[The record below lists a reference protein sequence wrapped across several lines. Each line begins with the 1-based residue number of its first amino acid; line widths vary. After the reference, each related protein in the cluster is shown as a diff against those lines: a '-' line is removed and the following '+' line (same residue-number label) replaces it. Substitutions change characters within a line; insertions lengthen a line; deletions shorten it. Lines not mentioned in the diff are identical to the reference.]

1 MASADDIISKAEAI
15 LASAKKFK
23 GDRAERHELMKQVD
37 LLYLELEDPMDAMLR
52 QWSFMNTATSL
63 NMMVKMGAFEKMPK
77 EGSITATE
85 LGALINLEPSVIV
98 RLMRM
103 LTSTGVIEL
112 TGEDTYAH
120 TPKSR
125 AYLDGAA
132 MDFFNLCINMFGCYL
147 TWPDYFKTRTPEELI
162 DLRKTPYTFAYGQ
175 DGQTFYEVL
184 TADKDRFNMFNKAM
198 MQQEA
203 SLPTL
208 GMFPF
213 LSLKEEVEAEPE
225 RAFVVDIGGGRGQS
239 LLLIQKET
247 SALFGAS
254 SKMVLQDRPQVLDTI
269 PQELLP
275 NIEKMPYD
283 FYTEQPIKNAH
294 IYFLRRIIHNYQDN
308 VCLTILKNIARAM
321 GPKSRLLIGEVIVPA
336 RTQIG
341 EDLGTYWMDMV
352 MISIGGKERSE
363 KEFVALLDG
372 AGLVLHKI
380 WPYAVGNQAMI
391 EARLKGV

>member
-37 LLYLELEDPMDAMLR
+37 LLYLDLEDPMDAMLR

-162 DLRKTPYTFAYGQ
+162 DLRKTPYTFAYGRE
-175 DGQTFYEVL
+175 GQTFYEVL

-213 LSLKEEVEAEPE
+213 ASLKEEVEAEPD

-239 LLLIQKET
+239 LLMIQKET
-247 SALFGAS
+247 AALFGAS

-283 FYTEQPIKNAH
+283 FYTEQPVKNAH

-308 VCLTILKNIARAM
+308 VCLTILKNIAAAM

-336 RTQIG
+336 RTEIG

-363 KEFVALLDG
+363 KEFVALLEG

-380 WPYAVGNQAMI
+380 WPYVVGNQAMI
-391 EARLKGV
+391 EARLKEV